1 MARRWTVQQIET
13 TPSDK
18 LAYASLPMR
27 SSPQAAM
34 THFLSVGELC
44 LGKLSPHTG
53 YRRSLARYGTLNG
66 EHGAALAAHTP
77 VLYQEV
83 LESLQPRPHGR
94 YIDATLGGGGHAE
107 GLLEASAPDGRLLGL
122 DADPRAIERTR
133 QRLTSYVDRVV
144 LVQRNFRHLA
154 EVAQQN
160 DFREVDGILLDLGVS
175 SFQLDDPEQGFSFLR
190 DGPLDMR
197 LDPTTG
203 WSAADVVNQL
213 GTQELADI
221 IYRYG
226 EDRHARRIA
235 RAIGANR
242 PFTTTS
248 QLAEVV
254 SRAVGSGREAR
265 LHPATRTFQALR
277 IYVNDELSSL
287 QEALP
292 QALSLLRRGGV
303 MAIITFH
310 SLEDRIVK
318 QFMRRES
325 SDCICPPQIPV
336 CQCGHTAV
344 LTELYR
350 RGLTPSPIE
359 RAQNPRSR
367 SARLRASAKL

>member
-1 MARRWTVQQIET
+1 
-13 TPSDK
+13 
-18 LAYASLPMR
+18 MR
-27 SSPQAAM
+27 STPQTAM
-34 THFLSVGELC
+34 THFVSIRELC
-44 LGKLSPHTG
+44 ILQGHVSRDSG
-53 YRRSLARYGTLNG
+53 YRRSLARYGTLND
-66 EHGAALAAHTP
+66 EREAALAAHTP

-83 LESLQPRPHGR
+83 LQSLQPRPNGR

-133 QRLTSYVDRVV
+133 QRLTPYVDRVV

-154 EVAQQN
+154 EVAQQH

-203 WSAADVVNQL
+203 WSAADVVNQM
-213 GTQELADI
+213 GTEELADI

-235 RAIGANR
+235 RAIGARR
-242 PFTTTS
+242 PFTTTG

-254 SRAVGSGREAR
+254 SRAVGGGREAR

-277 IYVNDELSSL
+277 IYVNDELGAL

-303 MAIITFH
+303 MAVITFH

-325 SDCICPPQIPV
+325 SDCICPPHIPV
-336 CQCGHTAV
+336 CQCGHAAV

-350 RGLTPSPIE
+350 RGLPPSPIE
-359 RAQNPRSR
+359 IAQNPRSR
-367 SARLRASAKL
+367 SARLRASARL

>member
-1 MARRWTVQQIET
+1 
-13 TPSDK
+13 
-18 LAYASLPMR
+18 
-27 SSPQAAM
+27 M
-34 THFLSVGELC
+34 THFLSITDLC
-44 LGKLSPHTG
+44 ILQRHVSRHTG
-53 YRRSLARYGTLNG
+53 YRRSLARDGTLND
-66 EHGAALAAHTP
+66 EREAALAAHTP

-83 LESLQPRPHGR
+83 LQSLQPRPQGS

-133 QRLTSYVDRVV
+133 QRLTPYVDRVV

-154 EVAQQN
+154 EVAQQH

-235 RAIGANR
+235 RAIGAKR
-242 PFTTTS
+242 PFTTTG

-254 SRAVGSGREAR
+254 SRAQSYGTLMLGRSILTTPLCLAGKEYRADSR
-265 LHPATRTFQALR
+265 L
-277 IYVNDELSSL
+277 SM
-287 QEALP
+287 
-292 QALSLLRRGGV
+292 ALSRPMVRAPPPKARR
-303 MAIITFH
+303 
-310 SLEDRIVK
+310 
-318 QFMRRES
+318 
-325 SDCICPPQIPV
+325 
-336 CQCGHTAV
+336 
-344 LTELYR
+344 
-350 RGLTPSPIE
+350 
-359 RAQNPRSR
+359 
-367 SARLRASAKL
+367 